1 MSISNCPY
9 NTSLPSE
16 SRFSLRRPG
25 LLHHLLIFAWLGL
38 AIVNVLPARA
48 ETGPW
53 IRNVVINRNNVFSPE
68 NGSLSG
74 TAKLANK
81 LHVVTREVTIKRE
94 LLFNAGDALD
104 MELVAETERNLRGLS
119 FLNHAEIAVE
129 PASPDSVD
137 VFVTVHDQW
146 SLVPV
151 AVLTSGGGLTRFG
164 FGIEEANLLGRGKFL
179 WGYGIYENDVGT
191 TWSGGYDDPQL
202 FGSTMQAGFS
212 LANGPLIKSVNAYF
226 EKPFKSSDTPW
237 SWGGWGY
244 LADEI
249 ERLFD
254 AGQEVSR
261 FETNIDEASVFATRS
276 IGKRYRKWRFTIDY
290 TYLYETH
297 HAIPGQTT
305 LPLSDDE
312 LVHATTLE
320 VSREN
325 HFFVEARRMN
335 KFRRIEDL
343 TLGNHS
349 SLAVGRTGFPIPKG
363 VKRWQIYADHSH
375 SFQLSPSQLL
385 FLTVG
390 FTTKVEKDT
399 IFSFGTRWYNFLKWQ
414 TIAFNLRGNFSN
426 DLDVSRQFV
435 LGGDSGLRGY
445 PARQFTGDKL
455 LNMNLETRIFP
466 SLEVLTVALGGVV
479 FVDVGNVWDRD
490 ESVDFK
496 DLNAAAGAG
505 LRLGFTRT
513 PSAPVSRIDVGWPI
527 NRSGGPVLTFGV
539 EQQF

>member
-1 MSISNCPY
+1 M
-9 NTSLPSE
+9 
-16 SRFSLRRPG
+16 
-25 LLHHLLIFAWLGL
+25 A
-38 AIVNVLPARA
+38 NVLPARA

-68 NGSLSG
+68 NSPLSG
-74 TAKLANK
+74 TEKLANK
-81 LHVVTREVTIKRE
+81 FHVVTGEVTIKRE

-104 MELVAETERNLRGLS
+104 MELIAETERNLRDIS
-119 FLNHAEIAVE
+119 FLNHAEIAIE

-137 VFVTVHDQW
+137 VVVTVHDQW
-146 SLVPV
+146 SFVPV
-151 AVLTSGGGLTRFG
+151 AVLTSGGGLTRLG

-179 WGYGIYENDVGT
+179 WGYGVYENDVGT

-202 FGSTMQAGFS
+202 FGSQLKSGFA
-212 LANGPLIKSVNAYF
+212 LANGPLIKSGSAYF

-244 LADEI
+244 LGEET

-261 FETNIDEASVFATRS
+261 FETKTDEASIYTARS
-276 IGKRYRKWRFTIDY
+276 FGKRYQKWRFTLDY
-290 TYLYETH
+290 NYLFETH
-297 HAIPGQTT
+297 HSIPGQTT
-305 LPLSDDE
+305 LPLADDE

-320 VSREN
+320 VSREK
-325 HFFVEARRMN
+325 HFFVEVQRMN
-335 KFRRIEDL
+335 KFGRIEDL

-349 SLAVGRTGFPIPKG
+349 SLAIGRTGFPFPKG

-375 SFQLSPSQLL
+375 YFQLSPGQLL

-399 IFSFGTRWYNFLKWQ
+399 IFSFGTRWYHFLDWQ
-414 TIAFNLRGNFSN
+414 TIALNVKGNFSN
-426 DLDVSRQFV
+426 DLDKSRQFV

-455 LNMNLETRIFP
+455 LKMNLETRVFP

-479 FVDVGNVWDRD
+479 FVDAGNVWDRD

-527 NRSGGPVLTFGV
+527 NRSGGPVLTLGV
-539 EQQF
+539 DQQF